1 MLKEKE
7 PDGVENVLWVAL
19 LACVGILVYKV
30 VGGVA
35 WAPHPALLPFLKAAG
50 LMVVGAVCCF
60 YICAQADSK
69 VMADLATS
77 IGYPLLAF
85 AALAIFVGIILA
97 KISNVLQQLQQTI
110 NI

>member
-1 MLKEKE
+1 
-7 PDGVENVLWVAL
+7 
-19 LACVGILVYKV
+19 
-30 VGGVA
+30 VA
-35 WAPHPALLPFLKAAG
+35 WAPNPALLPFLKAAG
-50 LMVVGAVCCF
+50 LMIVGAICCF
-60 YICAQADSK
+60 YICAQANSK

-97 KISNVLQQLQQTI
+97 KISSVLQQLQQTI

>member
-1 MLKEKE
+1 MQKTT
-7 PDGVENVLWVAL
+7 DGVDRVLWIL
-19 LACVGILVYKV
+19 LLCVVGTLLYKM

-50 LMVVGAVCCF
+50 LMIVGAVCCF
-60 YICAQADSK
+60 YICAEANSK
-69 VMADLATS
+69 VIADLATS

-85 AALAIFVGIILA
+85 AALAILVGIILA
-97 KISNVLQQLQQTI
+97 KISSVLQQLQQTI

>member
-1 MLKEKE
+1 MQKTT
-7 PDGVENVLWVAL
+7 DGVDRVLWLSLLLVVATM
-19 LACVGILVYKV
+19 VYKLS
-30 VGGVA
+30 GGVA

-60 YICAQADSK
+60 YICAEANSK
-69 VMADLATS
+69 VIADLATS

-97 KISNVLQQLQQTI
+97 MISNVLQQLQQTI

>member
-1 MLKEKE
+1 MQKTT
-7 PDGVENVLWVAL
+7 DGVDRVLWISLLCVVA
-19 LACVGILVYKV
+19 AMVYKLA
-30 VGGVA
+30 GGMA

-60 YICAQADSK
+60 YICAEANSK
-69 VMADLATS
+69 VIADLATS

-97 KISNVLQQLQQTI
+97 KISSVLQQLQQTI